1 MHVNLQLHIR
11 QKLCLA
17 DFTLRLS
24 PQTPCTLLWKLK
36 YNILC
41 IKSIQLCCFITFV
54 VCEQCLLSVM
64 VYDRYVAI
72 CNPLLYATIMPKN
85 SSIRSLLAHIFM
97 DSLWVLH
104 RQSQHSSCLSVA
116 PIGSTTSTVMMSP
129 WSHWLALTHQRADAV
144 NHCWSLTPSL
154 LSTDHD
160 HFYVFMF
167 FAILRL
173 RSAEGRQS
181 FFLPVFPISPSST
194 IVYATV
200 FMWLLSNSSHS
211 LNIRKFALVFCVVV
225 IPVLNP
231 LIYS

>member
-1 MHVNLQLHIR
+1 MTGMLPF
-11 QKLCLA
+11 A
-17 DFTLRLS
+17 TL
-24 PQTPCTLLWKLK
+24 
-36 YNILC
+36 
-41 IKSIQLCCFITFV
+41 
-54 VCEQCLLSVM
+54 
-64 VYDRYVAI
+64 
-72 CNPLLYATIMPKN
+72 LLYATVMPKN

-116 PIGSTTSTVMMSP
+116 PIGSTTSTVMTFP

-144 NHCWSLTPSL
+144 NHCWVQHPL

-173 RSAEGRQS
+173 RSAEGRQKAFS
-181 FFLPVFPISPSST
+181 TCVSHLTFIT

-200 FMWLLSNSSHS
+200 IFM
-211 LNIRKFALVFCVVV
+211 
-225 IPVLNP
+225 
-231 LIYS
+231 